1 MMITRKRLSRRT
13 VLRGFGATLALP
25 LLDAMVPALSAVS
38 RTAANGPRRM
48 VVVYTPNGMMMNDW
62 TPVKEGADFTV
73 SRILEPLAPH
83 RDQMLVLS
91 GLADQYGWP
100 QGDEGTGDHARAA
113 GTFLTG
119 VHIRKTEGTD
129 IQAGISMDQIAAQTL
144 AKKTQL
150 GSLELALESVEILG
164 GCDAGYSCAYANTI
178 SWRTQTTPLPMIN
191 DPRSVFE
198 RLFGAS
204 DTTDTAARL
213 ARMRKERSILDS
225 VADEVGLLRGT
236 LGMGDAAKLTEY
248 LEAIRDAERRIEL
261 AEEQSD
267 RELPLVER
275 PSAVPP
281 TFEEH
286 ARLMFDLLALA
297 FQTDMT
303 RVATFML
310 GREVSGRAYPEI
322 GVPDSH
328 HPVSHHQ
335 YDPEKLAKLSK
346 INTFHVSQ
354 FAYLVEKLSTISDGD
369 RSLLDNSMLLYGSG
383 ISDSNVHMHDDL
395 PIVLVGGGG
404 GTIRG
409 GRHLRYPKDTPIAN
423 LYLSMLDRMDVPVE
437 SIGDST
443 GRVEHLSG
451 V

>member
-1 MMITRKRLSRRT
+1 MMITRKHLSRRT
-13 VLRGFGATLALP
+13 VLRGLGATVALP
-25 LLDAMVPALSAVS
+25 LLDAMVPALTAATRS
-38 RTAANGPRRM
+38 AANGPRRM
-48 VVVYTPNGMMMNDW
+48 AVVYTPNGMMMNDW
-62 TPVKEGADFTV
+62 TPVAEGANFEL
-73 SRILEPLAPH
+73 SRIMTPLASH
-83 RDQMLVLS
+83 RERTLVLS
-91 GLADQYGWP
+91 GLADEYGWP
-100 QGDEGTGDHARAA
+100 QGDEGTGDHARAS

-119 VHIRKTEGTD
+119 VHIRKTEGAD
-129 IQAGISMDQIAAQTL
+129 LRAGISMDQVAAQVL
-144 AKKTQL
+144 SQKTQL
-150 GSLELALESVEILG
+150 GSLELAIESVEFLG

-178 SWRTQTTPLPMIN
+178 AWRTPTTPLPMIN
-191 DPRSVFE
+191 DPRAVFE

-204 DTTDTAARL
+204 DTTDPAARL

-225 VADEVGLLRGT
+225 VSGDAGLLRGT
-236 LGMGDAAKLTEY
+236 LGTTDAVKLTEY

-261 AEEQSD
+261 AETQSE
-267 RELPLVER
+267 RELPLVDR
-275 PSAVPP
+275 PSGVPP
-281 TFEEH
+281 TFEGH
-286 ARLMFDLLALA
+286 ARLMFDLLTLA

-335 YDPEKLAKLSK
+335 YDPGKLEKLSK
-346 INTFHVSQ
+346 INTFHMSQ
-354 FAYLVEKLSTISDGD
+354 FAYFVDKLAEISDGD

-404 GTIRG
+404 GTIKG
-409 GRHLRYPKDTPIAN
+409 GRHLRYPKDTPITN

-437 SIGDST
+437 SVGDST
-443 GRVEHLSG
+443 GRVEHLSD

>member
-1 MMITRKRLSRRT
+1 MIITRKNLSRRT
-13 VLRGFGATLALP
+13 VLRGLGATVALP
-25 LLDAMVPALSAVS
+25 LLDAMVPALTAAA

-62 TPVKEGADFTV
+62 TPVGEGGNFEI
-73 SRILEPLAPH
+73 SRIMTPLAAH
-83 RDQMLVLS
+83 RERMLVLS
-91 GLADQYGWP
+91 GLEAKYGWP
-100 QGDEGTGDHARAA
+100 QGDEGTGDHARAS

-119 VHIRKTEGTD
+119 VHIKKTEGAD
-129 IQAGISMDQIAAQTL
+129 LRAGVSMDQVAAEFGSRQ
-144 AKKTQL
+144 TQL
-150 GSLELALESVEILG
+150 GSLELAIESVDIRG

-178 SWRTQTTPLPMIN
+178 SWRTPTTPLPMMN
-191 DPRSVFE
+191 DPRAVFE

-204 DTTDTAARL
+204 DTTDAAARL

-225 VADEVGLLRGT
+225 VADDAGT
-236 LGMGDAAKLTEY
+236 LRRTLGTDDAVKLTEY
-248 LEAIRDAERRIEL
+248 LDAIRDTERRIEL
-261 AEEQSD
+261 AEEQSE
-267 RELPLVER
+267 RELPVVER

-281 TFEEH
+281 TFQEH
-286 ARLMFDLLALA
+286 ARLMFDLLTLA

-310 GREVSGRAYPEI
+310 AREVSARAYPEI

-335 YDPEKLAKLSK
+335 NRPERLEQLSK
-346 INTFHVSQ
+346 INTFHMEQ
-354 FAYLVEKLSTISDGD
+354 FAYFVDKLSQISDGD

-383 ISDSNVHMHDDL
+383 ISDSNVHMHDEL

-404 GTIRG
+404 GTIKG
-409 GRHLRYPKDTPIAN
+409 GRHLRYPGGTPITN
-423 LYLSMLDRMDVPVE
+423 LYLSMLDRMNVPVE

-443 GRVEHLSG
+443 GRVEHLSD